1 MKKGHNYAVDIWSLG
16 VIIYA
21 MLIGKPPFE
30 TSEVKKTY
38 QRIKRNIYHFPDSS
52 IIKISQNAKNLIES
66 LLVSDPSKR
75 LTLDEIMK
83 HPFMN
88 NEMHIPSE
96 LPTSIRNLPP
106 TNQFIRSHYISS

>member
-1 MKKGHNYAVDIWSLG
+1 
-16 VIIYA
+16 

-66 LLVSDPSKR
+66 LLVSDPCKTTIPINGLDSLLIAKR

-83 HPFMN
+83 HPYMN